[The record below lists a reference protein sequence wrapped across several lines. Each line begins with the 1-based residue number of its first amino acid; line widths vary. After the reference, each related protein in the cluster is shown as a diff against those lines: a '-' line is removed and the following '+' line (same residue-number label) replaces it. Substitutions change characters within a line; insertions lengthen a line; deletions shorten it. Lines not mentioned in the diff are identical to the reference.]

1 MMVGHRARMSVA
13 EIISALPRLTREQ
26 REAIASRIAEMD
38 HGLWIDGTVAPE
50 ERAEIDRRLAEIR
63 EGKTSWST
71 WDEVQARI
79 AGKLR
84 AS

>member
-1 MMVGHRARMSVA
+1 MSVA
-13 EIISALPRLTREQ
+13 EIISELPRLTREQ

-38 HGLWIDGTVAPE
+38 NSLWIDGTVTLE

-63 EGKTSWST
+63 EGKASWST
-71 WDEVQARI
+71 WDDAKVRI
-79 AGKLR
+79 AGNLR